1 MKILLGSQSPRRR
14 ELLAGLDV
22 DFRVVA
28 IDADEHYPDGLTGGD
43 IPYYISRSKAEAY
56 GVPLAEDEVLL
67 TADTIVWVPWE
78 GESMGAARGAQCFEF
93 PAPCPLPAKFTP
105 LRGACGGPERGA
117 GEFARVPGDSM
128 IAGEDACALGGV
140 MLGKPRDAEE
150 ARGMLRLLS
159 GRMHEV
165 YTGVTLRTREGMQT
179 IADKTEVWFR
189 ALSEEE
195 ISYYVK
201 KYKPLDKAGA
211 YGVQEWIG
219 YVGVTKIVGSYFNVM
234 GLPVERVWE
243 ILSDLQN
250 RGLCYR

>member
-28 IDADEHYPDGLTGGD
+28 IDADEHYPAGLTGGD
-43 IPYYISRSKAEAY
+43 IPYYISRAKARAY
-56 GVPLAEDEVLL
+56 SEPLAEDEVLL
-67 TADTIVWVPWE
+67 TADTIVWVPGE
-78 GESMGAARGAQCFEF
+78 GGR
-93 PAPCPLPAKFTP
+93 
-105 LRGACGGPERGA
+105 
-117 GEFARVPGDSM
+117 
-128 IAGEDACALGGV
+128 GGV
-140 MLGKPRDAEE
+140 MLGKPKDEEE
-150 ARGMLRLLS
+150 ARGMLLLLS

-165 YTGVTLRTREGMQT
+165 YTGVTIRTRDGMQT
-179 IADKTEVWFR
+179 IVDKTEVWFR
-189 ALSEEE
+189 ALSKEE
-195 ISYYVK
+195 IDYYVE

-243 ILSDLQN
+243 ILSNLKN
-250 RGLCYR
+250 KGLC